1 MSQKKVV
8 ILIGPPG
15 AGKGTQGMLLS
26 EKMRLYYFETSKIL
40 EESFENPNENAFLE
54 VEGKKYLFKDEK
66 EIWKKGLLCSPPFVA
81 ELVKGRIRQLHERGE
96 SILLSGSPRTLHEGE
111 QLMPILEELYGKEN
125 IKIVLLDISPEQTMF
140 RNSNRRIC
148 ELMRHS
154 ILYTEETKTLTKCP
168 LDGSDLIRRKGL
180 DDPDTI
186 PKRLEQYKERTVPL
200 LELFEKRGLKVNK
213 VNGEGSVN
221 DVFERNVKA
230 LG

>member
-1 MSQKKVV
+1 MTQKKVV

-40 EESFENPNENAFLE
+40 EENFDNPDESAFLE

-81 ELVKGRIRQLHERGE
+81 ELVKERIKKLHERGE

-111 QLMPILEELYGKEN
+111 QLLPILEELYGKEN
-125 IKIVLLDISPEQTMF
+125 LKIILLDISPEQTMF

-154 ILYTEETKTLTKCP
+154 ILYTEETKNLKECP
-168 LDGSDLIRRKGL
+168 FDGSDLIRREGL

-186 PKRLEQYKERTVPL
+186 PKRLEEYKERTIPL
-200 LELFEKRGLKVNK
+200 LGLFEERGLKVNK
-213 VNGEGSVN
+213 VDGEGSVN
-221 DVFERNVKA
+221 DVFERNIKA
-230 LG
+230 LE